1 MMMIEYWLTKTILMW
16 VMMKIQLMNQVKHIY
31 KTLQAVKDTA
41 QYLLPPKR
49 SRCL

>member
-1 MMMIEYWLTKTILMW
+1 
-16 VMMKIQLMNQVKHIY
+16 MKIQLMNQVKHIY

-41 QYLLPPKR
+41 QYLLLPKR